1 MKATVTTV
9 LQTLADVACAGE
21 MKLLNDHLRI
31 TLPDGAEYFTP
42 ITEKTEPE
50 ASNHQVEIRIGQGNE
65 SIILEFA
72 ETYLADARFAERV
85 KASIAQLNSEGN
97 HFDIAQIGDN
107 LVYAVMREET
117 LAAKELMDGETTP
130 FAFAEYRHPDGTVQQ
145 FGFRVG
151 SRLVKD
157 AQKCREQV
165 IEWLKSVKP
174 GETPLALQER
184 VEHQESYMKG
194 CRLAAAG
201 RRSPS
206 PNPAGERP
214 SICISAFPPL
224 IPRS

>member
-1 MKATVTTV
+1 MKATVTTM
-9 LQTLADVACAGE
+9 LPTLADVACAGE

-85 KASIAQLNSEGN
+85 KTSMAQLNSEGN
-97 HFDIAQIGDN
+97 HFGIAQIGDN
-107 LVYAVMREET
+107 LVYAVMREEA

-130 FAFAEYRHPDGTVQQ
+130 FAFAEYRHPDGTAQQ

-157 AQKCREQV
+157 AQKVPRAGHRMAQKREARRN
-165 IEWLKSVKP
+165 SARPAGARGAP
-174 GETPLALQER
+174 GELHER
-184 VEHQESYMKG
+184 
-194 CRLAAAG
+194 LPPG
-201 RRSPS
+201 RRREEVSWCS
-206 PNPAGERP
+206 T
-214 SICISAFPPL
+214 
-224 IPRS
+224 RS